1 MRPLKFIE
9 PKYSKVEPIEYR
21 LSEKTRKL
29 INHYAIYT
37 GLTDSQVLEEFL
49 QNLLEDEG
57 FIEHINSLRNNIR
70 IKKEF
75 GIANE

>member
-1 MRPLKFIE
+1 MKFIE
-9 PKYSKVEPIEYR
+9 PKYSKVEFSEYR
-21 LSEKTRKL
+21 LSERTRKL
-29 INHYAIYT
+29 IKHYAVYT
-37 GLTDSQVLEEFL
+37 GLTESQVLEEFL

-75 GIANE
+75 GIADE